1 MTGTVEEE
9 KKNVNLE
16 HYRNVLKIHNPG
28 RRRRVCLSI
37 ALAPAEHHRHFGVV
51 LLTIKILLR
60 GGAAV
65 RVDLTSSFFPK
76 VIQLSLVTQEVVTI
90 FSTPR
95 AWFNLEN
102 SSRKVCVALPQ
113 AENRS
118 ISMSATYCSSSFP
131 P

>member
-9 KKNVNLE
+9 KKNGNLE
-16 HYRNVLKIHNPG
+16 HYSNVLKIHNPG
-28 RRRRVCLSI
+28 RKLHVCLSI
-37 ALAPAEHHRHFGVV
+37 APTAAEHHKHFGVV

-60 GGAAV
+60 GDAAT
-65 RVDLTSSFFPK
+65 RVDLAGSFSPK
-76 VIQLSLVTQEVVTI
+76 VIQLSPVTQEIVTI
-90 FSTPR
+90 FSAPR

-102 SSRKVCVALPQ
+102 SSRKVCMALPR

-118 ISMSATYCSSSFP
+118 ISTSATYCSSSFP